1 MSILTRSGKELLRN
15 MKVYKVEIDASA
27 REDIEDLSDFLATK
41 MSLEGARR
49 YLDTMIQEVLSLSVY
64 ADFYTTSRSKTINMI
79 HPKAR
84 RMVSH
89 NKKWNYIFHVEN
101 DIVVVDRVMAS
112 KMIVK

>member
-1 MSILTRSGKELLRN
+1 

-27 REDIEDLSDFLATK
+27 REDIEDLSEFLATK

-64 ADFYTTSRSKTINMI
+64 ADFYNTSKSKTIKMI
-79 HPKAR
+79 HPQAR

-89 NKKWNYIFHVEN
+89 NKKWNYVFHIED

-112 KMIVK
+112 KMIKG